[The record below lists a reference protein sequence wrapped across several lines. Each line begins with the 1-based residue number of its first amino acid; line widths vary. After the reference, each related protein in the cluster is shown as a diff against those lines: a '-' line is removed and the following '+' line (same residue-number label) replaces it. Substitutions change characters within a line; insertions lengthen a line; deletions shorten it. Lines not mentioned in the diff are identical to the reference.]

1 MKKKWL
7 LIFSIAYFFVPVL
20 YGRTHVVKEV
30 QIINIRSKKSKELLE
45 NDINKLTELI
55 KSATN
60 PLYVK
65 CFCKYIITFREND
78 EIIEYATNGVIF
90 RIVGTSTYYKFP
102 EDIYSLLEGL
112 E

>member
-1 MKKKWL
+1 M
-7 LIFSIAYFFVPVL
+7 SITYFFVAIL
-20 YGRTHVVKEV
+20 YGGTPVVKEV
-30 QIINIRSKKSKELLE
+30 QITNITTNKSKELSE
-45 NDINKLTELI
+45 NDINELTEFI

-78 EIIEYATNGVIF
+78 EIVEYATNGVIF
-90 RIVGTSTYYKFP
+90 KIVGTSIYYKFP
-102 EDIYSLLEGL
+102 KDIYSLLEGL